1 MARAACLLFVIAAVL
16 ATGCGSSSP
25 PTPQLDE
32 VLALRMTGPPLLVP
46 LSLGGEYRAL
56 PETLTAGR
64 GVTLRLRSVPNPADV
79 VVFVD
84 GTAIQAGVTTG
95 TLPPGQIG
103 RFSVAPITGGA
114 DVTVLLPLAAGLP
127 RKRTTIAIGNTT
139 RSGRVT
145 VTVDTPSAASGVRP
159 EPSDVY
165 FCTTHDED
173 WFGQPVSYPC
183 LAPRR
188 VVAHDVLVAGWLL
201 SKNPTFQS
209 DGTLAQPFPIAAD
222 RNCASYC
229 EDIHYYLLL
238 DPTFLARTYNQPGID
253 TALTGAHLPGSPDPD
268 PAPLPVQD
276 SIGGGVSA
284 VTINSFALPG
294 ATCNFHSEITG
305 SFGPLLCIKGEQ
317 PTWHI
322 VDTPPVVTLNSCFCR
337 HAKGLGTPPTGWRT
351 QPTHPTIDPLT
362 AYAYSPVAGI
372 DPLTRADASSPLR
385 FGDYVIAKA
394 TLWQDIPHGPPGC
407 FPHAAWDSGWLE
419 IHSIDWIAKAPPP
432 ARPAT
437 AGRFAICAH
446 KLLRPFPGVP
456 THVPF
461 ETDLSPPPSWF
472 TPHGTGDTLH
482 FCTLV
487 DERFTTPNQVSGLQI
502 QQTAADTIHLAAT
515 LDRTSAAASFTAS
528 LVMWWAA
535 PNDAALDPACH
546 GAASS

>member
-1 MARAACLLFVIAAVL
+1 MARVACLLFVIVALLAA
-16 ATGCGSSSP
+16 GCNSAP
-25 PTPQLDE
+25 PAPELDE
-32 VLALRMTGPPLLVP
+32 VLALPMTGLPQLVP
-46 LSLGGEYRAL
+46 QSLGGEYRAL
-56 PETLTAGR
+56 PESWAAGR
-64 GVTLRLRSVPNPADV
+64 GVMLLLHGVPNPADV

-84 GTAIQAGVTTG
+84 GTAIPAGVTTG

-114 DVTVLLPLAAGLP
+114 DVAVLLPLAAGLP

-139 RSGRVT
+139 GSGRVT
-145 VTVDTPSAASGVRP
+145 AVVDTPSAAAAVRP

-165 FCTTHDED
+165 FCNNHDED

-201 SKNPTFQS
+201 SHKPTFQS
-209 DGTLAQPFPIAAD
+209 NGTLAQPYPIAAD
-222 RNCASYC
+222 RNCATYC

-238 DPTFLARTYNQPGID
+238 DPSFLARTYNQPGID
-253 TALTGAHLPGSPDPD
+253 TPLTGAHLPGSDPD

-294 ATCNFHSEITG
+294 TATCNFHSEITG

-337 HAKGLGTPPTGWRT
+337 HAKGLGTPPAGWRT
-351 QPTHPTIDPLT
+351 QPTDPTIDPLT
-362 AYAYSPVAGI
+362 AYPYGPVGGI
-372 DPLTRADASSPLR
+372 DLLTRTDASTPLR

-394 TLWQDIPHGPPGC
+394 TLWQDFPHGPPGC

-419 IHSIDWIAKAPPP
+419 IHSIDWIVKAPPP

-437 AGRFAICAH
+437 AAQFAVCANRM
-446 KLLRPFPGVP
+446 LAPGQP
-456 THVPF
+456 SHVSF
-461 ETDLSPPPSWF
+461 ATDFSPPPSWF
-472 TPHGTGDTLH
+472 IPHGTGDTVH

-487 DERFTTPNQVSGLQI
+487 DERFTTPSQVSSLQI
-502 QQTAADTIHLAAT
+502 QQTAPDTIHAAAT
-515 LDRTSAAASFTAS
+515 LDTSLAAASLTDS
-528 LVMWWAA
+528 IVMWWAA
-535 PNDAALDPACH
+535 PNDATLDPACH
-546 GAASS
+546 GTASS